1 MVFVFKCTHGLTNFP
16 ATDLGLNRVKSTTRG
31 NGCRLQQRHATNAT
45 CNMFSIRAVHL
56 WNNLPSH
63 IVNAASIG
71 SFKKTLYNYL
81 LSVQVN

>member
-1 MVFVFKCTHGLTNFP
+1 VSSLQP
-16 ATDLGLNRVKSTTRG
+16 EATAVAFS
-31 NGCRLQQRHATNAT
+31 HATNAT

-71 SFKKTLYNYL
+71 TFKKTLYNYL
-81 LSVQVN
+81 LSVQAN